1 MEFCEKCGGII
12 KIENNLAFCA
22 SCGHKIKKRPKI
34 EAHEIINKK
43 ENIEIIDEEADN
55 TYPLVQIDC
64 PKCRHKK
71 AYFWTSQTRSSDEPE
86 TKFYKCEKCRHTW
99 RKYK

>member
-12 KIENNLAFCA
+12 KIENGRAFCA
-22 SCGHKIKKRPKI
+22 SCSHRIKKWPKI

-43 ENIEIIDEEADN
+43 ENVEIIDEEADN

-86 TKFYKCEKCRHTW
+86 TKFYKCEKCKHTW
-99 RKYK
+99 R